1 MTPKARDTLVHRLAM
16 MLVKLNQ
23 GESLD
28 PHNLA
33 EEFSVDVRT
42 IQRDLNQRFAYL
54 PLTKSDGRY
63 RLEAA
68 FLGKLSTRDVERFAA
83 LAGVR
88 GLFPSLSDQF
98 LQDIFDARLQ
108 SAVLVKGH
116 QYETLAGKEAMF
128 RDIERAVVAR
138 NKLSLRY
145 GAAGKSH
152 QDLEPYKLLNVNGI
166 WYLAACEAGKLKT
179 FSFSRIESLLVL
191 ESRFDPLPEVEVRL
205 ETVDGV
211 WISERRIEVVLMV
224 SEQVAIYFTRRR
236 VLPNQS
242 IVKVLDDGALLVSST
257 VGHINEILPKVRY
270 WIPHVRVISPAE
282 IQRDLEAELRT
293 YLKPAAPT
301 EPSNVAHPTALSS

>member
-28 PHNLA
+28 PHILA

-83 LAGVR
+83 LTGVR
-88 GLFPSLSDQF
+88 GLFPSLSNQF
-98 LQDIFDARLQ
+98 LQDIFDSRMQ

-128 RDIERAVVAR
+128 RDIERAIVSR
-138 NKLSLRY
+138 NRLSLRY
-145 GAAGKSH
+145 GGAGKSH
-152 QDLEPYKLLNVNGI
+152 HGLEPYKLLNVNGI
-166 WYLAACEAGKLKT
+166 WYLAACAAGKVKT

-191 ESRFDPLPEVEVRL
+191 ESRFAPHPEVEVRL
-205 ETVDGV
+205 ETEDGV
-211 WISERRIEVVLMV
+211 WISERRIEVILIV
-224 SEQVAIYFTRRR
+224 SERVAGYFMRRR

-242 IVKVLDDGALLVSST
+242 IVKTLDGGALLLSST
-257 VGHINEILPKVRY
+257 VGHVNEILPKVRY
-270 WIPHVRVISPAE
+270 WIPHVRVISPVE
-282 IQRDLEAELRT
+282 LQRDLEAELSA
-293 YLKPAAPT
+293 YLKPAVPT
-301 EPSNVAHPTALSS
+301 EASNVANP